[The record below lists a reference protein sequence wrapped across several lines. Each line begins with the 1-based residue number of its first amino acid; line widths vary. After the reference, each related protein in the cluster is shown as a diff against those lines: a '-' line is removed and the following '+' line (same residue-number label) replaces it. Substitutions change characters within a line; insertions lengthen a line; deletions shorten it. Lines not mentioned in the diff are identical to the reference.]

1 MPVVRTLSVVLPA
14 RKRGRAW
21 ERLYKYFCSNSKAVS
36 VLVHLF
42 FLGCVRSLSSVQVS
56 DSRGASFFFLFLLI
70 SCLCNCCLNLQH
82 FYSARHSHW
91 MLSGYLCKCFSSWI
105 WSAESDLLLLPSAC
119 NLSLPSFLSHCF
131 SFHLCLPAVGA
142 SSQRRKWGRAASAGL
157 SVWIAV
163 QFIIL
168 QADQALVG
176 MRSGWGRTTHCQV
189 KCTEAHKAPGRWSAR
204 RPTSYNGSESK
215 GGVLGPTQRQNKHR
229 PEGLCLLSESNACV
243 SHLRNKMQCDINMC
257 WGWSCELRAC
267 VPPCS
272 PI

>member
-42 FLGCVRSLSSVQVS
+42 FLGCVRLLSSVQVS

-163 QFIIL
+163 QFIIS

-189 KCTEAHKAPGRWSAR
+189 KLMGLWHRGPQATMEGMAVKVREEYWGLPKGRISIAQKGYAFCQKAML
-204 RPTSYNGSESK
+204 
-215 GGVLGPTQRQNKHR
+215 VF
-229 PEGLCLLSESNACV
+229 
-243 SHLRNKMQCDINMC
+243 
-257 WGWSCELRAC
+257 
-267 VPPCS
+267 